1 MSFDLKFFFQWD
13 DVGALQCST
22 WSKFCNEDALIVF
35 YTISILFLL
44 GLAAAMIAIMFA
56 INQRLYKMTKHK
68 LQQVLQPTHRK
79 IRPLILTIKCAEQDD
94 EFVQSNFMT
103 AFTECQSL
111 KAEIIHPNSLEKIK
125 PHKHDENGVREKRLT
140 LVIFS
145 PNYLTSAYRDVNI
158 KKIRGEMLK
167 AKKTIYVFV
176 DIGPDN
182 SIYAFLKEQRDYR
195 TTLLWGDPK
204 FWDHFRVILKYM
216 MYSRH
221 ATIRERGAHSGD
233 TEFSSLPVYP
243 NLYAIDTFAHS
254 QV

>member
-221 ATIRERGAHSGD
+221 AAIRERGAHSGD